1 MVKTRKQKKV
11 TFIVS
16 HPTGN
21 TFVRALVEELYQNEL
36 LEYFFTTIGFGE
48 NSGEIFFDF
57 KKKED
62 STTYQMLKLSDFGI
76 QSF

>member
-1 MVKTRKQKKV
+1 M

-21 TFVRALVEELYQNEL
+21 TFVRALVEKLYQNEL
-36 LEYFFTTIGFGE
+36 LEYFSTTIGFGE
-48 NSGEIFFDF
+48 NCGEIFIDLKREDF
-57 KKKED
+57 
-62 STTYQMLKLSDFGI
+62 TIYLMLRLSDFGI